1 MKRKDW
7 IYWRMKSNDTRWDE
21 VFYYSTTIVVNTC
34 FLYDMSHSSS
44 HLKNVSAHSLLT
56 STGRN

>member
-1 MKRKDW
+1 MKRKHW

-34 FLYDMSHSSS
+34 FLYDMSRSSL